1 MGVSV
6 GKVVSGWRLVSAVL
20 ALAAM
25 VGSVAA
31 SPTKLAGELDGLR
44 LDQVRVL
51 GSHNSYRPYPSPAT
65 EQRIRT
71 LLPQDW
77 LGLAYGHPPLET
89 QIALGLHQFEI
100 DVAPDSGGGQ
110 YAAPYADATPQ
121 VKALMAAP
129 GAKVIHI
136 AGLDYNVHC
145 LTFRKCL
152 GIFARWSDAHPGHE
166 PVVILINSVDQ
177 TPTPPYWPYDAKFDQ
192 AGIDALNTDVEQV
205 MGAGRVLTPDE
216 VRGAYPTLRDAVLAK
231 AWPTLKR
238 LRGKFIFVLDGNGD
252 HERYLRTGHAS
263 LKGREMFGWFDEDA
277 PEAAFFN
284 IGDPV
289 QDFAQIRRL
298 VGLGYMV
305 RTRADADTV
314 EARRHDGRRMKA
326 ALASGAQIVST
337 DYYAGV
343 PDPEGIGYVADFEG
357 PYLRCDEVT
366 AKCPGKP

>member
-1 MGVSV
+1 MGL
-6 GKVVSGWRLVSAVL
+6 RLSKTLTNSRVAL
-20 ALAAM
+20 AALAAM
-25 VGSVAA
+25 IGGVAA
-31 SPTKLAGELDGLR
+31 APAKPAGTLDGLR
-44 LDQVRVL
+44 LNQVRML

-71 LLPQDW
+71 FLPNDW
-77 LGLAYGHPPLET
+77 LGLAYGHPPLES
-89 QIALGLHQFEI
+89 QLALGLHQFEI
-100 DVAPDSGGGQ
+100 DVAPDSHGGQ

-121 VKALMAAP
+121 VKSLMGAP

-145 LTFRKCL
+145 LTFRTCL
-152 GIFARWSDAHPGHE
+152 GIFARWSDAHPRHD

-177 TPTPPYWPYDAKFDQ
+177 TPTPPYWPYDAEFDQ
-192 AGIDALNTDVEQV
+192 AGIDALNTDIQQV
-205 MGAGRVLTPDE
+205 MGADRVLTPDE
-216 VRGAYPTLRDAVLAK
+216 VRGGYPTLRDAVLAK
-231 AWPTLKR
+231 PWPTLGR
-238 LRGKFIFVLDGNGD
+238 LRGKFIFVLDGNDD
-252 HERYLRTGHAS
+252 HERYLRAGHPS
-263 LKGREMFGWFDEDA
+263 LKGRQMFGWFDEGA

-284 IGDPV
+284 IGDPT
-289 QDFAQIRRL
+289 QDLSLIHRL

-357 PYLRCDEVT
+357 AYLRCDEV
-366 AKCPGKP
+366 AVRCPVGP

>member
-6 GKVVSGWRLVSAVL
+6 ARIFNRWKLAWAAL
-20 ALAAM
+20 ALIAV
-25 VGSVAA
+25 VGGVAA
-31 SPTKLAGELDGLR
+31 APADGLESLR
-44 LDQVRVL
+44 LDQMRVL
-51 GSHNSYRPYPSPAT
+51 GSHNSYRPYPSPGT

-71 LLPQDW
+71 FLPGDW
-77 LGLAYGHPPLET
+77 LGLAYGHPPLES
-89 QIALGLHQFEI
+89 QLALGLHQFEI
-100 DVAPDSGGGQ
+100 DVAPDSQGGQ
-110 YAAPYADATPQ
+110 YAAPYADATPE
-121 VKALMAAP
+121 VKRLMAAP

-136 AGLDYNVHC
+136 AGLDYSVHC

-152 GIFARWSDAHPGHE
+152 GVFARWSDAHPGHE

-205 MGAGRVLTPDE
+205 IGANRVMTPDQ

-231 AWPTLKR
+231 AWPTLGR

-252 HERYLRTGHAS
+252 HERYLRSGHPS
-263 LKGREMFGWFDEDA
+263 LKGREMFGWFDESA

-289 QDFAQIRRL
+289 KDFALIHHL

-314 EARRHDGRRMKA
+314 EARHHDGRRMKA

-366 AKCPGKP
+366 APCSSSH

>member
-1 MGVSV
+1 MSI
-6 GKVVSGWRLVSAVL
+6 SISTVSAVRRVALASL
-20 ALAAM
+20 ALAATI
-25 VGSVAA
+25 GGVAA
-31 SPTKLAGELDGLR
+31 SPAPLAVELDGLR
-44 LDQVRVL
+44 LNQVRML
-51 GSHNSYRPYPSPAT
+51 GSHNSYRPYPAPAT

-71 LLPQDW
+71 FLPQDW

-89 QIALGLHQFEI
+89 QLELGLHQFEI
-100 DVAPDSGGGQ
+100 DVAPDSHGGQ
-110 YAAPYADATPQ
+110 YAAPYADATPE
-121 VKALMAAP
+121 VKALMDAP

-177 TPTPPYWPYDAKFDQ
+177 TPAPYWPYDAKFDQ
-192 AGIDALNTDVEQV
+192 TGVDALNIDVEQV
-205 MGAGRVLTPDE
+205 IGADRVVTPDE

-231 AWPTLKR
+231 AWPTLAR

-284 IGDPV
+284 IQDPV
-289 QDFAQIRRL
+289 KNLPLIHRL

-314 EARRHDGRRMKA
+314 EARRHDGGRMKA
-326 ALASGAQIVST
+326 ALSSGAQIIST
-337 DYYAGV
+337 DYYAGA

-357 PYLRCDEVT
+357 PYLRCDNVT
-366 AKCPGKP
+366 ARCPRWP

>member
-1 MGVSV
+1 MGVSLTDSL
-6 GKVVSGWRLVSAVL
+6 GGRRFASAAM
-20 ALAAM
+20 ALAALI
-25 VGSVAA
+25 GSVAA
-31 SPTKLAGELDGLR
+31 APASDLGGLR
-44 LDQVRVL
+44 LNEVRML

-71 LLPQDW
+71 FLPNEW
-77 LGLAYGHPPLET
+77 LGLAYGHPPLES
-89 QIALGLHQFEI
+89 QLALGLHQLEI
-100 DVAPDSGGGQ
+100 DVAPDSRGGQ
-110 YAAPYADATPQ
+110 YAAPYADATPE

-145 LTFRKCL
+145 LTFRTCL
-152 GIFARWSDAHPGHE
+152 GVFARWSDAHPGHE
-166 PVVILINSVDQ
+166 PVVILVNSVDQ

-192 AGIDALNTDVEQV
+192 AGIDALNTDIEQV
-205 MGAGRVLTPDE
+205 MGRDRVLTPDD
-216 VRGAYPTLRDAVLAK
+216 VRGAFPTLRDAVLAK
-231 AWPTLKR
+231 AWPKLSQ
-238 LRGKFIFVLDGNGD
+238 LRGKFIFVLDGSGD
-252 HERYLRTGHAS
+252 HERYLRTGHPS
-263 LKGREMFGWFDEDA
+263 LKGRQMFGWFDDGV

-284 IGDPV
+284 VGDPV
-289 QDFAQIRRL
+289 QEFNLIRHL

-343 PDPEGIGYVADFEG
+343 PDPEGIGYIADFEG

-366 AKCPGKP
+366 AQCPAP

>member
-1 MGVSV
+1 MGVCV
-6 GKVVSGWRLVSAVL
+6 AKVFSNRRFVSAAL

-25 VGSVAA
+25 IGGVAA
-31 SPTKLAGELDGLR
+31 APVGGLDSLS
-44 LDQVRVL
+44 LNQVRLL
-51 GSHNSYRPYPSPAT
+51 GSHNSYRPYPLPAT

-71 LLPQDW
+71 FLPNEW
-77 LGLAYGHPPLET
+77 LGLAYGHPPLES
-89 QIALGLHQFEI
+89 QLALGLHQFEI
-100 DVAPDSGGGQ
+100 DVAPDPHGGQ
-110 YAAPYADATPQ
+110 YAAPYADATPE
-121 VKALMAAP
+121 VKTLMAAP

-166 PVVILINSVDQ
+166 PVVILINSVDH
-177 TPTPPYWPYDAKFDQ
+177 TPAPPYWPYDAKFDQ

-205 MGAGRVLTPDE
+205 MGPDRVLTPDE

-231 AWPTLKR
+231 AWPKLAS

-252 HERYLRTGHAS
+252 HERYLRTGHPS
-263 LKGREMFGWFDEDA
+263 LKGREMFGWFDEGV

-284 IGDPV
+284 IQDPV
-289 QDFAQIRRL
+289 PDFNLIRHL

-314 EARRHDGRRMKA
+314 EARHHDGRRMKA

-343 PDPEGIGYVADFEG
+343 PDPDGIGYIADFEG
-357 PYLRCDEVT
+357 PYLRCNDVT
-366 AKCPGKP
+366 ASCLATH

>member
-1 MGVSV
+1 MGVGV
-6 GKVVSGWRLVSAVL
+6 ARIFNRRKL
-20 ALAAM
+20 ALAALALIAV

-31 SPTKLAGELDGLR
+31 APADRLDSLR
-44 LDQVRVL
+44 LDQIRVL
-51 GSHNSYRPYPSPAT
+51 GSHNSYRPYPSPST

-71 LLPQDW
+71 FLPDEW
-77 LGLAYGHPPLET
+77 LGLAYGHPPLES
-89 QIALGLHQFEI
+89 QLALGLHQFEI
-100 DVAPDSGGGQ
+100 DVAPDSQGGQ
-110 YAAPYADATPQ
+110 YAAPYGDATPE

-152 GIFARWSDAHPGHE
+152 GVFARWSDAHPGHE

-192 AGIDALNTDVEQV
+192 AGIDDLNRDVEQV
-205 MGAGRVLTPDE
+205 MGADRVLTPDE

-231 AWPTLKR
+231 AWPTLDR

-252 HERYLRTGHAS
+252 HERYLRTGHPS
-263 LKGREMFGWFDEDA
+263 LQGREMFGWFNEGA

-289 QDFAQIRRL
+289 KDIALIRHL

-366 AKCPGKP
+366 APCPAPR